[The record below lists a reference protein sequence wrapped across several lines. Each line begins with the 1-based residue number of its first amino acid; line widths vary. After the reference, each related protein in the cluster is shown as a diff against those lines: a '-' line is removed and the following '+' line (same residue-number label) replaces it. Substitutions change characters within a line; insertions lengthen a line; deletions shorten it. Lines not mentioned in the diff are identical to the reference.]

1 MLCVLGSVTV
11 NGGSATSSNAG
22 GGSGG
27 TISIETNELQGS
39 GIISANGGTGH
50 GSGGGGSGG
59 RIAVRWKMRTWS
71 FLDFQAI
78 GGQGTKKGGA
88 GTMYFEVNEWLKFRI
103 SYALHIYCLKQ
114 FATQQDALS

>member
-1 MLCVLGSVTV
+1 MTV
-11 NGGSATSSNAG
+11 NGGSATSSSAG

-39 GIISANGGTGH
+39 GVISANGGTGH
-50 GSGGGGSGG
+50 STGGGGSGG

-78 GGQGTKKGGA
+78 GGQGSKKGGA
-88 GTMYFEVNEWLKFRI
+88 GTMYFEVNEWLLLSI
-103 SYALHIYCLKQ
+103 SYSLHSYCLEQ
-114 FATQQDALS
+114 FATPEDALN